1 MKDRKQTARVK
12 AMTSKKANDRA
23 SFNSVQIEQWL
34 RDNRKNEIEFYFTVK
49 ADLVTVMF
57 VANDPDTGDQV
68 GIYEGYCMRFSI
80 EPKNAMDNLVKYL
93 RQESFIDRV

>member
-12 AMTSKKANDRA
+12 AMASKNANNRA
-23 SFNSVQIEQWL
+23 MYNAVQIEQWL
-34 RDNRKNEIEFYFTVK
+34 RDNKKNEIEFFFTVK
-49 ADLVTVMF
+49 PDLVTVMF

-80 EPKNAMDNLVKYL
+80 EPKAAIDNLTKYL
-93 RQESFIDRV
+93 RQESIIDR